1 MRPPDPRQDGPCLE
15 AVFTDDCRTRKKNRE
30 PLARLRR
37 FYWPSFAPWMFA
49 GLGREAAVIHTRLY
63 FMDGVRF
70 LTGVELNKNAPSV
83 SRHCRLFG
91 SLQANRKSLF
101 LTFLGHRRYLKEMLL
116 SNLSTELRDTPVP
129 SGTH

>member
-1 MRPPDPRQDGPCLE
+1 MSRSC
-15 AVFTDDCRTRKKNRE
+15 FYCRMRKKNRE

-37 FYWPSFAPWMFA
+37 FHWPSFAPWMFA

-70 LTGVELNKNAPSV
+70 LAGVELNKNAPV
-83 SRHCRLFG
+83 SHHGCLFG
-91 SLQANRKSLF
+91 SQQANGKSLF
-101 LTFLGHRRYLKEMLL
+101 LTLLGHRPYLKEMLL

-129 SGTH
+129 SGPH